1 MNQDYQASNTA
12 SAPHSA
18 GAENVARNVVQ
29 INARGFTRM
38 DNSIMDALPTID
50 LPAGDFRVLMAI
62 ARQTVGYQVEAKRL
76 TADQIGKLTN
86 MRRDVV
92 SKAISHLLE
101 RRIIFRVG
109 GSRGDIGISPVA
121 DWSFY
126 DEKKTNLTETKSSH
140 SAQIVSL
147 RKPASETKTATCHLY
162 TKKEPLV
169 TLSSKEITSPQGQ
182 AEASAQ
188 KPDRKSPFGM
198 AQMLAN
204 NPHAIANQLLEDW
217 VALRKAKRATVS
229 QTVWDA
235 LNTELSKCE
244 AAGIAA
250 DTAMTEAL
258 LAGWQGFKVDWL
270 VKRLTE
276 AGRMPQKS
284 SAGPD
289 FEDRTWAENL
299 GDL

>member
-1 MNQDYQASNTA
+1 MNQDKQTSNTQ
-12 SAPHSA
+12 SAPRLA
-18 GAENVARNVVQ
+18 NTENVVRLNG
-29 INARGFTRM
+29 RGFTRM
-38 DNSIMDALPTID
+38 DNGIMEALSKID
-50 LPAGDFRVLMAI
+50 LPAGEFRVLMAI
-62 ARQTVGYQVEAKRL
+62 ARQTIGYQVESTRL

-126 DEKKTNLTETKSSH
+126 DDKKANLTETKTSH

-147 RKPASETKTATCHLY
+147 RNPASETKTATCLLY

-169 TLSSKEITSPQGQ
+169 TLSSKEITAPQ
-182 AEASAQ
+182 AVSEPESAIT
-188 KPDRKSPFGM
+188 KPARKQPFGL
-198 AQMLAN
+198 AQMLED

-217 VALRKAKRATVS
+217 VALRKAKRAS
-229 QTVWDA
+229 ISPTVWSA
-235 LNTELSKCE
+235 LNGELSKCE
-244 AAGIAA
+244 AAGITA

-258 LAGWQGFKVDWL
+258 VAGWQGFKTEWL
-270 VKRLTE
+270 VNRLT
-276 AGRMPQKS
+276 ADGRMPKPAS
-284 SAGPD
+284 SGPD
-289 FEDRTWAENL
+289 FDDRTWADDL
-299 GDL
+299 GGM